1 MILIAYDGSAD
12 AQAAIDQAGALMNG
26 ESATVL
32 TVWEPFVQLMIRT
45 GVGVST
51 GAGVV
56 DIEALDSATE
66 QAARDRA
73 NEGAERAR
81 SAGLNAEPR
90 ARARETTTAD
100 AIIAA
105 ADDVDA
111 RAIVVGTRGLTGV
124 KSVLLGSVSNA
135 VVHHAERTVIV
146 VKARGRPT
154 SAPVGASP
162 RS

>member
-1 MILIAYDGSAD
+1 VILIAYDGSAD
-12 AQAAIDQAGALMNG
+12 AQAAIDQAGSLMNG

-32 TVWEPFVQLMIRT
+32 TVWEPFVELMTRT
-45 GVGVST
+45 GVGFSM
-51 GAGVV
+51 GAGVA
-56 DIEALDSATE
+56 DIDAIDSATE

-73 NEGAERAR
+73 REGAERAR
-81 SAGLNAEPR
+81 GAGLNAQPR
-90 ARARETTTAD
+90 SRAQETTIAD
-100 AIIAA
+100 AILAEA
-105 ADDVDA
+105 NDVDA

-146 VKARGRPT
+146 VKARARPT
-154 SAPVGASP
+154 SAPVEASP

>member
-1 MILIAYDGSAD
+1 VILIAYDGSAD
-12 AQAAIDQAGALMNG
+12 AQAAIDEASRLLKG

-32 TVWEPFVQLMIRT
+32 TVWEPFVELMSRT
-45 GVGVST
+45 GVGFGT

-56 DIEALDSATE
+56 DIEAIDSATE
-66 QAARDRA
+66 QAARERA

-90 ARARETTTAD
+90 AQVRETTTAD

-105 ADDVDA
+105 ANDVDA

-146 VKARGRPT
+146 VKARARQT
-154 SAPVGASP
+154 SAPAAASP